1 MSIKTMWVRPVE
13 HLHIPALPVADARR
27 LAALA
32 ASRFDDISNQPTPQ
46 PRKRSRRVAPDTAR
60 VNAVT
65 EILLEAG
72 VMSAQTLANT
82 VFSFARTLAFAA
94 RRDSAV
100 TAPDLEKAVTIA
112 LGTPADD
119 PLWSHNDDVLAAS
132 STGAALEDPQHSTDP
147 AASAALADW
156 GKQAKAARG
165 ALSDDLA
172 RLAGESA

>member
-1 MSIKTMWVRPVE
+1 
-13 HLHIPALPVADARR
+13 
-27 LAALA
+27 
-32 ASRFDDISNQPTPQ
+32 
-46 PRKRSRRVAPDTAR
+46 
-60 VNAVT
+60 
-65 EILLEAG
+65 
-72 VMSAQTLANT
+72 MSAQTLANT
-82 VFSFARTLAFAA
+82 VFSFERTLAFAA

-156 GKQAKAARG
+156 GKQAKTARG